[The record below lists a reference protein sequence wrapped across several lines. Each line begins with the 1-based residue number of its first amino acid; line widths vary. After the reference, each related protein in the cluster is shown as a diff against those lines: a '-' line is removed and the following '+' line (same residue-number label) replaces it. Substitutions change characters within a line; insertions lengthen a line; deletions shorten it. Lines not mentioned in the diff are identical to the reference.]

1 MRASTF
7 VLAGILFLTTALAA
21 EAQSPRIG
29 YIDSQAILQE
39 APGAQEAQQEFERNM
54 QGYQEQIQQMG
65 QELEGLIEQYQQQ
78 ERTLSPE
85 ARQRREEEIRQR
97 EMEYQQRV
105 EEMEMEAAER
115 RQQLVE
121 PILERMSGAIEEIR
135 TEGQYTMIFDVA
147 SRAIIAADPELDLT
161 TQVLQRL
168 RDTAGSD
175 EDR

>member
-1 MRASTF
+1 MRSASF
-7 VLAGILFLTTALAA
+7 VLAGILLLAFA
-21 EAQSPRIG
+21 QPVEAQTPRIG

-54 QGYQEQIQQMG
+54 QGYQEEIQQMG
-65 QELEGLIEQYQQQ
+65 EELERLIEQYQQQ

-85 ARQRREEEIRQR
+85 ARQRREEEIRQK
-97 EMEYQQRV
+97 EMQYQQRV
-105 EEMEMEAAER
+105 EEMEMEAADR

-121 PILERMSGAIEEIR
+121 PILDRMSGAIEQIR
-135 TEGQYTMIFDVA
+135 SEGQYTMIFDVA

-168 RDTAGSD
+168 RETAGN

>member
-1 MRASTF
+1 MRSASF
-7 VLAGILFLTTALAA
+7 VLAGILLLALAHPV
-21 EAQSPRIG
+21 EAQTPRIG

-39 APGAQEAQQEFERNM
+39 APGAQEAQQEFERSM
-54 QGYQEQIQQMG
+54 QGYQEEIQQMG
-65 QELEGLIEQYQQQ
+65 GELEQLIEQYQQQ

-85 ARQRREEEIRQR
+85 ARQRREEEIRQK

-105 EEMEMEAAER
+105 EEMERDAADR

-121 PILERMSGAIEEIR
+121 PILDQMSGAIEQIR
-135 TEGQYTMIFDVA
+135 SEGQYTMIFDVA

-168 RDTAGSD
+168 RETAGNQ
-175 EDR
+175 DR

>member
-1 MRASTF
+1 MHLRSF
-7 VLAGILFLTTALAA
+7 VLAGLVLLVSAA
-21 EAQSPRIG
+21 AVEAQTPRIG

-39 APGAQEAQQEFERNM
+39 APGAQEAQAEFERDM
-54 QGYQEQIQQMG
+54 QGYQDEIQRMG
-65 QELEGLIEQYQQQ
+65 EELERLITAYQQQ

-85 ARQRREEEIRQR
+85 ARQRREDEIRQK
-97 EMEYQQRV
+97 EFEYQQRI
-105 EEMEMEAAER
+105 EQMELEAAQR

-121 PILERMSGAIEEIR
+121 PILDRMSGAIEEIR
-135 TEGQYTMIFDVA
+135 AEGQYTMIFDVA

-168 RDTAGSD
+168 RERAGS